1 MLIGANMKKPENQN
15 AIPVY
20 SLQKLNDCGDYSL
33 LIDNDYRFVFLK
45 GNLTNI
51 VWHVTQEFHSHDFW
65 EICLVI
71 KGNSLQRFPD
81 RSAKQ
86 MRPGSV
92 CLLRPHDVHCV
103 SPDYAKEPPSLE
115 ASTYIH
121 RDVYIPPEK
130 MKRICDALR
139 SDLYEELLNESEPLS
154 ACLTHAE
161 TEHLES
167 LLNANTGKDEDF
179 TFMHTLIVSH
189 IICALLERRQ
199 YVKPEYPEWINELLA
214 NLNREEFMI
223 KSVKEIIGSVGYNQ
237 SYVCRQ
243 FKKFTSRTLTDYI
256 HFRKCSYSTSLLSN
270 SEIPISKISH
280 RLNFADQSAY
290 TEIFKSFY
298 RITPG
303 QWRKRL
309 SASSENNESI

>member
-1 MLIGANMKKPENQN
+1 MIKFFYIYIDFLKIHWHSRAAVVYWFCEKCLLIGANMKKPENQN

-20 SLQKLNDCGDYSL
+20 SLQKLNDFGDYSL

-121 RDVYIPPEK
+121 RDRFWKWGSPSWTA
-130 MKRICDALR
+130 KRWSSYTCG
-139 SDLYEELLNESEPLS
+139 NE
-154 ACLTHAE
+154 
-161 TEHLES
+161 
-167 LLNANTGKDEDF
+167 
-179 TFMHTLIVSH
+179 
-189 IICALLERRQ
+189 
-199 YVKPEYPEWINELLA
+199 Y
-214 NLNREEFMI
+214 NR
-223 KSVKEIIGSVGYNQ
+223 
-237 SYVCRQ
+237 
-243 FKKFTSRTLTDYI
+243 
-256 HFRKCSYSTSLLSN
+256 
-270 SEIPISKISH
+270 
-280 RLNFADQSAY
+280 
-290 TEIFKSFY
+290 
-298 RITPG
+298 
-303 QWRKRL
+303 
-309 SASSENNESI
+309 